1 MKESYQAMNKKM
13 NENHKIEA
21 RFFRGDVGAPGLD
34 WIHLSNP
41 LVSPYEQLCSIKIK
55 NGATAYSHRG
65 SGMLLTP
72 TLVLTAAHVVDLGQ
86 SRAYMEEFTVLDAA
100 GLYVV
105 RGLNR
110 EKKLGSSMLLKVIL
124 FNSHSEPGQDGDL
137 AIALLKTAQNNS
149 NALAP
154 KLMRENGKYNAQ
166 VAGYPYYDDVRA
178 NGNNIMV
185 GRGEGLP
192 CDFDSDGLY
201 YQIDTWDGHS
211 GAPVF
216 LEQGEE
222 RMLSWIG
229 VHVADHFTTGKDV
242 NKGLRFTQE
251 YLEWM
256 KNVILRF
263 GQGEQ

>member
-1 MKESYQAMNKKM
+1 MM
-13 NENHKIEA
+13 NEKKNDLRKNEA
-21 RFFRGDVGAPGLD
+21 HFFRGDVGAPGLD
-34 WIHLSNP
+34 WMHPSNP
-41 LVSPYEQLCSIKIK
+41 LSSPYGQVCSIKVK
-55 NGATAYSHRG
+55 NSVSTYSHRG

-86 SRAYMEEFTVLDAA
+86 NRAHLDEFIVLDAD

-110 EKKLGSSMLLKVIL
+110 GKKLGNSMILKIIL
-124 FNSHSEPGQDGDL
+124 FGSYNEPGQSGDM

-149 NALAP
+149 NTLNP
-154 KLMRENGKYNAQ
+154 ESMPENGKYVAQ

-192 CDFDSDGLY
+192 FSFDDDGLY
-201 YQIDTWDGHS
+201 YQIDTWNGHS

-216 LEQGEE
+216 VEQGEE
-222 RMLSWIG
+222 RALSWVG

-242 NKGLRFTQE
+242 NKGLRFMQE
-251 YLEWM
+251 NLEWI

-263 GQGEQ
+263 GHGEQ

>member
-1 MKESYQAMNKKM
+1 MGKKM
-13 NENHKIEA
+13 DDVRKIAA

-34 WIHLSNP
+34 WMHPSNPLSNP
-41 LVSPYEQLCSIKIK
+41 YKQVCSIKVK
-55 NGATAYSHRG
+55 DSVSTYSHRG

-86 SRAYMEEFTVLDAA
+86 GRAHLDGFTVLDAA
-100 GLYVV
+100 GLYIV

-110 EKKLGSSMLLKVIL
+110 GEKLGNSMIRKIVL
-124 FNSHSEPGQDGDL
+124 FDSYSEPGQSGDM

-149 NALAP
+149 NALNP
-154 KLMRENGKYNAQ
+154 EPMPGNGKYVAQ
-166 VAGYPYYDDVRA
+166 IAGYPYYYDARA

-192 CDFDSDGLY
+192 FSFDDDGLY

-216 LEQGEE
+216 LEKGEE
-222 RMLSWIG
+222 RGLSWVG

-242 NKGLRFTQE
+242 NKGLRFMHE
-251 YLEWM
+251 NLEWM
-256 KNVILRF
+256 QNVISRF
-263 GQGEQ
+263 GQGE